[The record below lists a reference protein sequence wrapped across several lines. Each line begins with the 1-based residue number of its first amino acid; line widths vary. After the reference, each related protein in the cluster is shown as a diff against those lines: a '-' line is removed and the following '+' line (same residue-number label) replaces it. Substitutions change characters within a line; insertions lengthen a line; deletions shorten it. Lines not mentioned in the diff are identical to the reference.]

1 MIRPVPPPITYSQF
15 AIARLLATFP
25 IGPLRSARLPVAAMT
40 ESSTSREWVRTR
52 THPSTSRAGSLGT
65 IPRPPRFPRMRIREE
80 NCNMV
85 LLAVVASFS
94 VVVAGGATLLGF
106 AGSTPV
112 RLADRTTGGVEQ
124 APSPDKRIIY
134 VSDQPP
140 VRVVGAPFVPNTKP
154 RER

>member
-1 MIRPVPPPITYSQF
+1 
-15 AIARLLATFP
+15 
-25 IGPLRSARLPVAAMT
+25 
-40 ESSTSREWVRTR
+40 
-52 THPSTSRAGSLGT
+52 
-65 IPRPPRFPRMRIREE
+65 MRIREE

-94 VVVAGGATLLGF
+94 LAVAGGAALMGF
-106 AGSTPV
+106 AGNTPV
-112 RLADRTTGGVEQ
+112 QVAEPTTGRVEQ

-134 VSDQPP
+134 VNDQPP